1 VRRFSSAD
9 TVPVD
14 SGLNIPDYWIRPP
27 QVLSTAAGMHRF
39 VWDLHYPPPA
49 ALSHSYPISGIHRDT
64 WREPRGPV
72 ALPGRYEL
80 RLTVDG
86 RTVTQPL
93 TIRMDPR
100 VRVTPAALAQ
110 QFGTAR
116 RLAAAMQRDYEALQ
130 AVRALRAE
138 IRTLRE
144 GVITGPLAD
153 TVAALDRQLAG
164 IESGGRESLV
174 RFNGDLAS
182 LLDLIDGDD
191 AAPTTQAAQA
201 VGMLEAKLS
210 ILLARWEAIHRRD
223 VPRVNARLKAAGL
236 TELR

>member
-1 VRRFSSAD
+1 
-9 TVPVD
+9 
-14 SGLNIPDYWIRPP
+14 
-27 QVLSTAAGMHRF
+27 MHRF

-49 ALSHSYPISGIHRDT
+49 ALSHSYPISAISRDT

-72 ALPGRYEL
+72 TLPRRYEL

-86 RTVTQPL
+86 RTTSQPL

-100 VRVTPAALAQ
+100 VRVTPVALAR
-110 QFGTAR
+110 QFGAAR
-116 RLAAAMQRDYEALQ
+116 RLAAAMQRAYDGVQ
-130 AVRALRAE
+130 GVRALRAQT
-138 IRTLRE
+138 RALRE

-164 IESGGRESLV
+164 IESGGRETLT
-174 RFNGDLAS
+174 RYAGDLAG
-182 LLDLIDGDD
+182 LLDLIDGVD

-201 VGMLEAKLS
+201 VEMLETKLS
-210 ILLARWEAIHRRD
+210 QVLARWEAIYRRD

-236 TELR
+236 AELR